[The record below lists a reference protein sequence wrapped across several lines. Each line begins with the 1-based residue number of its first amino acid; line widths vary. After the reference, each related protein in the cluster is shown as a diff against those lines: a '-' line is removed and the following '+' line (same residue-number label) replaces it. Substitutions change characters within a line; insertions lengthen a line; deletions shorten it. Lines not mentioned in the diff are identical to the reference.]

1 MVHLPAVHKALSLSL
16 EKIFVLT
23 EKAFTKLALTPP
35 LRVSYSSIT
44 TEKELNVGNILFLRD
59 HVRLEEHRI
68 C

>member
-16 EKIFVLT
+16 EKNFVLT

-44 TEKELNVGNILFLRD
+44 AEIELDVGNILILHD
-59 HVRLEEHRI
+59 HVRLEEHRF